1 MRSCVA
7 VLLCLVV
14 FGSDLIAQNPQ
25 PEPTGPQ
32 TLRQQYAHMKSDLDV
47 INGFRMV
54 KLYEMDQLWRVV
66 EDSLKVKRAAI
77 NRGELMVKA
86 QAAEIDSLKQQVA
99 QTENAKQELV
109 SNVANISAY
118 GMTFSKEGFVTFV
131 TTVIIGL
138 MILAAV
144 LFVISRMAFKS
155 SRESKKVSDD
165 LYKEFEDY
173 KHVAV
178 EKNIKLSRE
187 LQSLKNRMAELKI
200 A

>member
-7 VLLCLVV
+7 LLLCLVAFITV
-14 FGSDLIAQNPQ
+14 SIAQNLQ
-25 PEPTGPQ
+25 PEPVGPQ
-32 TLRQQYAHMKSDLDV
+32 SLRQQYAHMKSDLDV

-77 NRGELMVKA
+77 NRGELLVKT

-99 QTENAKQELV
+99 RTENAKQELV
-109 SNVANISAY
+109 SNVANINAY

-138 MILAAV
+138 LVLAAA